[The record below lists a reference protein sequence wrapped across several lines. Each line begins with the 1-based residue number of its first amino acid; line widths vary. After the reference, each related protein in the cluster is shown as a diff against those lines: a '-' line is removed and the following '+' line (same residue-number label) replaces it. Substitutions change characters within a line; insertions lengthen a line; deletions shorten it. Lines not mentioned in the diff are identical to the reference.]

1 MSKCRLVPLIVAFS
15 LLSGVPV
22 AEATPVTIGASLSG
36 PFSSGSCS
44 GECTILGAGSSPSYT
59 SPVDGVI
66 VHWGIFGGEA
76 GRPYKLRVF
85 TPGAGGA
92 FTAAGT
98 TATATPVGAGAESF
112 PSDLPIKAGQTI
124 GIDLEATA
132 PLGWNSSA
140 GSYTFIEPHPADGE
154 TQTPGSPVSGEW
166 AYNAQIQPVPKI
178 TAISPTT
185 GTTAGGAQVS
195 IAGTDFEG
203 TTAVRFGSTPAAS
216 FTIDSENLITASAPA
231 GSGSVPISVTT
242 VAGTST
248 SSQLFTFATP
258 AIAPLPVPVPQPA
271 TCTVPKIKGGSL
283 KAAKRR
289 IRSAD
294 CAVGKPI
301 KKSGATAENGKV
313 VKQQPAPGTTV
324 PVGTKV
330 KVTLS
335 PRTG

>member
-1 MSKCRLVPLIVAFS
+1 VTPL
-15 LLSGVPV
+15 
-22 AEATPVTIGASLSG
+22 
-36 PFSSGSCS
+36 
-44 GECTILGAGSSPSYT
+44 
-59 SPVDGVI
+59 
-66 VHWGIFGGEA
+66 
-76 GRPYKLRVF
+76 
-85 TPGAGGA
+85 
-92 FTAAGT
+92 
-98 TATATPVGAGAESF
+98 GAGAETF
-112 PSDLPIKAGQTI
+112 PSALPIKAGQTI

-185 GTTAGGAQVS
+185 GTTGGGTQVS

-203 TTAVRFGSTPAAS
+203 TTAVRFGSTPAAA
-216 FTIDSENLITASAPA
+216 FTIDSENLITASAPT

-248 SSQLFTFATP
+248 SSQLFTFTTPPP
-258 AIAPLPVPVPQPA
+258 AIAPSPVPQSA

-289 IRSAD
+289 IRAAD
-294 CAVGKPI
+294 CAVGKPT
-301 KKSGATAENGKV
+301 KRKGASARTGIV
-313 VKQQPAPGTTV
+313 VRQVPAPGTTV
-324 PVGTKV
+324 PVGTTV
-330 KVTLS
+330 KVTLA
-335 PRTG
+335 PRMS